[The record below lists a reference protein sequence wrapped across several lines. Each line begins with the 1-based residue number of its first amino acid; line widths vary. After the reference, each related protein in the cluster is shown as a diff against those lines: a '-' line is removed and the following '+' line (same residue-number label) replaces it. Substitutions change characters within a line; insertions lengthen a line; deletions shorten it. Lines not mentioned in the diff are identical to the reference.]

1 MDLIFRVGLLR
12 GSGPSPV
19 QLSMG
24 LCMPTPSFFSTHNQ
38 GIPEAG
44 LSFQISEPHKLHEG
58 QQFYP
63 YKDDLVVILIYLIY
77 IQGLYCLEEVNQH
90 YLVSM
95 WLWMSLDALGTQL
108 FVLYFLWNRVI
119 GRTWWH
125 HVWKGFI
132 SCNMLYQEVNV
143 RPISK
148 LCGVW
153 GKSTNKD
160 HLPQVSIFKRYEILK
175 QKV

>member
-95 WLWMSLDALGTQL
+95 
-108 FVLYFLWNRVI
+108 
-119 GRTWWH
+119 
-125 HVWKGFI
+125 
-132 SCNMLYQEVNV
+132 
-143 RPISK
+143 
-148 LCGVW
+148 
-153 GKSTNKD
+153 
-160 HLPQVSIFKRYEILK
+160 
-175 QKV
+175 